1 MGILSLNLQPSLSHL
16 FSRLCS
22 HMLTLS
28 AKFPQSGCSVLSF
41 DWHLPKILL
50 LPMASQV
57 QMMYPP
63 YTYLDSRLE
72 SSLTLQVKTIQVGVK
87 VRGILSQWGFSVL
100 LRVTVTKSE
109 VIVVKGYEDKTDH
122 ER

>member
-1 MGILSLNLQPSLSHL
+1 
-16 FSRLCS
+16 
-22 HMLTLS
+22 
-28 AKFPQSGCSVLSF
+28 
-41 DWHLPKILL
+41 
-50 LPMASQV
+50 MASQV

-72 SSLTLQVKTIQVGVK
+72 SSLTVQVKTIQVGVK

-122 ER
+122 ERYKEKWKETMANTLGKVIRQLFLSSLPFFVNKK